1 MRRFLVFSVDKF
13 VYNKFMRSPKID
25 ELVKTSEV
33 VKKAYTLSKKLHESQ
48 KRKTGEPYF
57 NHAVAT
63 AENIAEWGLDE
74 ASIAAGLLHDTV
86 EDTDYSLDQLRK
98 DFGDEIAFLV
108 DGVTKIG
115 KIRYRGVERQV
126 ENLRKMILALSQD
139 IRVVIIKLADRLHN
153 MQTLAALPPQKQKR
167 IALETME
174 IYSPIAY
181 RLGMQRISGELEDLA
196 FPFIYPQEY
205 RWLLSHVKEKY
216 EERERY
222 TERVKPIIAEA
233 LQKAGIGVVS
243 IDSRAKRYSSL
254 YKKLLRY
261 DMDIDKI
268 YDLVAL
274 RIVVKNIE
282 DCYAALGIVHNLW
295 PPLPNRIKDYIALPK
310 PNGYRSIHTTV
321 FCLDNRITEVQIR
334 TQEMHDEAE
343 IGIAAHWAYEQA
355 KQSKAY
361 LEKKAISADKKELQ
375 WVQQLR
381 NWQKE
386 FNTPEEFIESL
397 KIDFFKDRIFVI
409 TPQGEVIDLPA
420 GATPIDFAYQIHT
433 DVGNACT
440 GAKVN
445 GKITALD
452 HKLHSGD
459 IVEVLTQKNKKP
471 SESWLEFVKTANAR
485 NHIKAALKG
494 KTARLDKMEP
504 KETELRVTIEDR
516 PGLLKDITDIIARS
530 HVNMTAINT
539 ITNARYPI
547 IRIRCDFVNKDK
559 TEKLIVKLK
568 KLKEIKEISFV
579 LV

>member
-1 MRRFLVFSVDKF
+1 MRA
-13 VYNKFMRSPKID
+13 PKID
-25 ELVKTSEV
+25 ELIKTSDV
-33 VKKAYTLSKKLHESQ
+33 IKRAYALSKKLHESQ

-153 MQTLAALPPQKQKR
+153 MQTLGALPPQKQKR

-216 EERERY
+216 EEREKY
-222 TERVKPIIAEA
+222 TDKVKPVIMEA
-233 LQKAGIGVVS
+233 LRKAGIEVIS

-261 DMDIDKI
+261 DMDVDKI

-274 RIVVKNIE
+274 RIIVKSIE

-321 FCLDNRITEVQIR
+321 FCVDNRITEVQIR

-445 GKITALD
+445 GKISALD

-459 IVEVLTQKNKKP
+459 IVEVMTQKNKKP

-494 KTARLDKMEP
+494 KAARLDKTEP
-504 KETELRVTIEDR
+504 KETELRVIIEDR

>member
-1 MRRFLVFSVDKF
+1 MRA
-13 VYNKFMRSPKID
+13 PKI
-25 ELVKTSEV
+25 EQLKQTSELIR
-33 VKKAYTLSKKLHESQ
+33 KAYDLAKKLHEGQ

-57 NHAVAT
+57 NHALAT
-63 AENIAEWGLDE
+63 AENIAQWGLDE
-74 ASIAAGLLHDTV
+74 ASIAAGLLHDVV
-86 EDTDYSLDQLRK
+86 EDTDYPLEK
-98 DFGDEIAFLV
+98 IKKEFGDEVAFLV
-108 DGVTKIG
+108 DGVTKIS
-115 KIRYRGVERQV
+115 KIKYRGMERQV

-139 IRVVIIKLADRLHN
+139 IRVVIVKLGDRLHN
-153 MQTLAALPPQKQKR
+153 MQTLGALPPQKQKR

-196 FPFIYPQEY
+196 FPYIYPQEY
-205 RWLLSHVKEKY
+205 RWLLSHVKEKF

-222 TERVKPIIAEA
+222 SEKVRPIIAEA
-233 LQKAGIGVVS
+233 LQKAGIEVIS
-243 IDSRAKRYSSL
+243 IDYRAKRYASL

-274 RIVVKNIE
+274 RVVVKNVE

-321 FCLDNRITEVQIR
+321 FCVDNRITEIQIR

-355 KQSKAY
+355 KESKAY
-361 LEKKAISADKKELQ
+361 MEKQSVSADKKELL

-381 NWQKE
+381 SWQKE
-386 FNTPEEFIESL
+386 FSTPEEFVESL
-397 KIDFFKDRIFVI
+397 KIDFFSDRIFAI
-409 TPQGEVIDLPA
+409 TPKGEVIDLPA

-445 GKITALD
+445 GKITSLEHALR
-452 HKLHSGD
+452 SGD
-459 IVEVLTQKNKKP
+459 IVEILTQKNKKP
-471 SESWLEFVKTANAR
+471 SESWLEIVKTANAR

-494 KTARLDKMEP
+494 KLARLDKSEP
-504 KETELRVTIEDR
+504 KESELKVVVEDR
-516 PGLLKDITDIIARS
+516 TGLLKDITDIIARS

-539 ITNARYPI
+539 ITNAKFPVL
-547 IRIRCDFVNKDK
+547 RIRCDIVNKDK
-559 TEKLIVKLK
+559 IEKLIIKLK
-568 KLKEIKEISFV
+568 KLKEIREISYV
-579 LV
+579 LI